1 MKLYGWEKVNSA
13 DEYREMIKT
22 EYYRLKRERSEAS
35 QAGGLEEVKLRLFL
49 SLLDKPRSGSK
60 ENEPQRIAGQGVAD
74 NEPGIPFDSCA
85 NG

>member
-22 EYYRLKRERSEAS
+22 EYYRLKRERSDAG
-35 QAGGLEEVKLRLFL
+35 QKGGLEEVKLRLFL
-49 SLLDKPRSGSK
+49 SLLDKPSCSK
-60 ENEPQRIAGQGVAD
+60 DAETRRVTGQDVAGDDPSV
-74 NEPGIPFDSCA
+74 PFDACA

>member
-22 EYYRLKRERSEAS
+22 EYYRLKRERAEGG
-35 QAGGLEEVKLRLFL
+35 QAGGFEEVKLRLFL
-49 SLLDKPRSGSK
+49 SLLDKPTSKQEANAQQPTGSAITD
-60 ENEPQRIAGQGVAD
+60 QD
-74 NEPGIPFDSCA
+74 SHIPFDSCA